1 MRAAIIERARGM
13 RANEQAIG
21 RLREIDRLMGDLAEQ
36 IDRLETEIE
45 DHDDEARAFREDEA
59 EARQN
64 AEREEAA
71 AQAKRRQMAELQP
84 ESERLEAEIESI
96 LQSLPDDETAERV
109 FDAVGFQN
117 F

>member
-36 IDRLETEIE
+36 S
-45 DHDDEARAFREDEA
+45 HDDEARAFREDEA

-71 AQAKRRQMAELQP
+71 AQAKRRQLAELQP

>member
-1 MRAAIIERARGM
+1 MPYQAYRGV

-21 RLREIDRLMGDLAEQ
+21 RLRELDRLIGEVADEVG
-36 IDRLETEIE
+36 RLEAEIE

-71 AQAKRRQMAELQP
+71 ALAKRRQLAELQP

>member
-1 MRAAIIERARGM
+1 MPYQAYRGV

-21 RLREIDRLMGDLAEQ
+21 RLRELDRLIGEVADEVG
-36 IDRLETEIE
+36 RLEAEIE

-71 AQAKRRQMAELQP
+71 AQAKRRQLAELQP

-96 LQSLPDDETAERV
+96 LRSLPEETAQRV
-109 FDAVGFQN
+109 SDAVDFQN
-117 F
+117 Y